1 MKLRNLIIIAAL
13 VFSMAFTA
21 CNNVD
26 SSTVA
31 LNNEMDTISYIIGQD
46 YGRNLAEQ
54 TYKINPAAIYKG
66 IEDAINETDL
76 IPDSVRNI
84 IVAKFNDKLE
94 VEQQAIV
101 KENSLKNKQLG
112 ATFLSQMK
120 SQEGVVTLPN
130 GMQYKVLKEGK
141 GKKAVLGDSVTLHY
155 RGTYVAEKE
164 GKFDLPVYG
173 ESYGSGPVNIM
184 IDNTVPGLRA
194 GLQMMTPGS
203 IYEFYIP
210 SSLGFG
216 EDGKSQI
223 VPPGVTLVIRVELIS
238 VEKA

>member
-1 MKLRNLIIIAAL
+1 MKLKNLIIIAAI

-21 CNNVD
+21 CTNVD

-46 YGRNLAEQ
+46 YGKNLAEQ
-54 TYKINPAAIYKG
+54 TYTVNPAAIYKG
-66 IEDAINETDL
+66 VEDAINGTSI
-76 IPDSVRNI
+76 IPDSVRNA
-84 IVAKFNDKLE
+84 IVANFNQKLE
-94 VEQQAIV
+94 LEQQATI
-101 KENSLKNKQLG
+101 KENSIKNKQLG

-120 SQEGVVTLPN
+120 TQEGVFTLPS
-130 GMQYKVLKEGK
+130 GMQYKVLKQGA
-141 GKKAVLGDSVTLHY
+141 GKKPVLGDSVTLHY
-155 RGTYVAEKE
+155 RGTYVTEKD
-164 GKFDLPVYG
+164 GKFDFPVYG

>member
-1 MKLRNLIIIAAL
+1 MKLKNLIIIAAF

-31 LNNEMDTISYIIGQD
+31 LDNEVDTISYIIGQD
-46 YGRNLAEQ
+46 YGKNLLGQ
-54 TYKINPAAIYKG
+54 SYQVNPAAIYKG
-66 IEDAINETDL
+66 IEDALNETHL
-76 IPDSVRNI
+76 IPDSIRNV
-84 IVAKFNDKLE
+84 IVAGFNKELE
-94 VEQQAIV
+94 IKQQAVV
-101 KENSLKNKQLG
+101 KETSLKNKQIG
-112 ATFLSQMK
+112 AAFLSQMK
-120 SQEGVVTLPN
+120 NQEGVFTLPN
-130 GMQYKVLKEGK
+130 GMQYKAIKDGK

-155 RGTYVAEKE
+155 RGTYVAEKD

-184 IDNTVPGLRA
+184 IDNTVPGLRD
-194 GLQMMTPGS
+194 GLQMMSPGS